1 MLTQEQTVEIRVLAR
16 QGHSIRHI
24 ARTLG
29 VSRNTVRRYLR
40 DPSVARYQPREPRP
54 TKLGPFESYL
64 RQRVEQAHP
73 IWLPATVL
81 NREIRAQGYGGGLSL
96 LRAFLA
102 TLKPAR
108 REAGPAVRF
117 ETEPGRQLQA
127 DFVVLRRAKSPMS
140 AFVATLGYSRMTFVT
155 FVPDES
161 FESVRDSLLLAFD
174 YLGGVPREVLFDNMK
189 TVVLERDAYGDGKHR
204 FHPGLLQ
211 LADDLGFRI
220 RLCRPYR
227 AQTEGK
233 VERFNRYFR
242 ESFYNPLLTRMKG
255 TGLLLDCAAANRRV
269 RDWLAD
275 EANVRVH
282 ATLNERPIDRWRQER
297 EHLQPL
303 PSRVRR
309 DEAPLLDNSLRPVPL
324 ESLQHPLSVYDAIG
338 EACR

>member
-127 DFVVLRRAKSPMS
+127 DFVVLRRARSPM
-140 AFVATLGYSRMTFVT
+140 
-155 FVPDES
+155 
-161 FESVRDSLLLAFD
+161 
-174 YLGGVPREVLFDNMK
+174 
-189 TVVLERDAYGDGKHR
+189 
-204 FHPGLLQ
+204 
-211 LADDLGFRI
+211 
-220 RLCRPYR
+220 
-227 AQTEGK
+227 
-233 VERFNRYFR
+233 
-242 ESFYNPLLTRMKG
+242 
-255 TGLLLDCAAANRRV
+255 
-269 RDWLAD
+269 
-275 EANVRVH
+275 
-282 ATLNERPIDRWRQER
+282 
-297 EHLQPL
+297 
-303 PSRVRR
+303 
-309 DEAPLLDNSLRPVPL
+309 
-324 ESLQHPLSVYDAIG
+324 
-338 EACR
+338 

>member
-1 MLTQEQTVEIRVLAR
+1 MPDRVLHPAHR
-16 QGHSIRHI
+16 PHV
-24 ARTLG
+24 G

-40 DPSVARYQPREPRP
+40 DPSVARYQPVNHAR
-54 TKLGPFESYL
+54 KLGPFESYL

-127 DFVVLRRAKSPMS
+127 DFVVLRRARSPMS

-174 YLGGVPREVLFDNMK
+174 YLGGVPRG
-189 TVVLERDAYGDGKHR
+189 VVRQHEDRGAG
-204 FHPGLLQ
+204 
-211 LADDLGFRI
+211 
-220 RLCRPYR
+220 
-227 AQTEGK
+227 
-233 VERFNRYFR
+233 
-242 ESFYNPLLTRMKG
+242 TR
-255 TGLLLDCAAANRRV
+255 C
-269 RDWLAD
+269 
-275 EANVRVH
+275 
-282 ATLNERPIDRWRQER
+282 
-297 EHLQPL
+297 
-303 PSRVRR
+303 
-309 DEAPLLDNSLRPVPL
+309 LR
-324 ESLQHPLSVYDAIG
+324 
-338 EACR
+338 